1 MRKVA
6 LIAVVAATASLTYAA
21 DADSTAIA
29 ASAVDPACHAA
40 TPLDTTCASRALD
53 ANGDGVVSPAEAA
66 AFASSAASAPDW
78 APLRPPQHTGLDFK
92 DAATEP
98 QPPAPAPASRN
109 GAPPLILALL
119 ALAALVVLLRRK
131 PR

>member
-6 LIAVVAATASLTYAA
+6 FIAAIAAAASLTYAA
-21 DADSTAIA
+21 DADSSAVA
-29 ASAVDPACHAA
+29 ASAVACHSSTTPDLACA
-40 TPLDTTCASRALD
+40 TRALD
-53 ANGDGVVSPAEAA
+53 ANGDGVVSPAEAS
-66 AFASSAASAPDW
+66 AFAASAGSAADW
-78 APLRPPQHTGLDFK
+78 TPLRPPQHTGLDFK

-98 QPPAPAPASRN
+98 HPAPPVAVDHN
-109 GAPPLILALL
+109 GPPSVVLALL